1 MSQGLTAFL
10 RPEDEELATKRQEL
24 AELESEL
31 TERELYLADL
41 ENGLAFFEGQ
51 YLRSVGVLYAELDE
65 IEAQIAELM
74 SRKHA
79 KDQAAQQAAR
89 QARETA
95 EQSKAAVSEER
106 LQEIGARVTPSQ
118 ELKSLYREVAKRI
131 HPDLATDPK
140 DRALRGGLMAEA
152 NLAYEKGDAAKLRAI
167 LLEYEASPDA
177 VKGEGAA
184 ADLVRVIRK
193 IAQVKRRLVE
203 IQKRIEELART
214 ELFQLKQRVDAAREQ
229 GRDLLREMAENLK
242 TQIADAKK
250 RLASF

>member
-1 MSQGLTAFL
+1 
-10 RPEDEELATKRQEL
+10 
-24 AELESEL
+24 
-31 TERELYLADL
+31 
-41 ENGLAFFEGQ
+41 
-51 YLRSVGVLYAELDE
+51 
-65 IEAQIAELM
+65 
-74 SRKHA
+74 
-79 KDQAAQQAAR
+79 
-89 QARETA
+89 
-95 EQSKAAVSEER
+95 
-106 LQEIGARVTPSQ
+106 
-118 ELKSLYREVAKRI
+118 
-131 HPDLATDPK
+131 
-140 DRALRGGLMAEA
+140 MAEA